1 MRFEIKSFPF
11 HSESQL
17 RFLTHT
23 KSKEKC
29 QVSFYVIFIKFIN
42 KPLYYKGNKGHFTL
56 LVTMDKLTKA
66 NGGKKPELTPENV
79 RKLCCVLAKV
89 IQLIISYTGYTVY
102 SFILYYSQEEKIP
115 IGKRFVR
122 NLVRIS
128 NFISSGFKDGRVK
141 NYNIKA
147 CEIF

>member
-1 MRFEIKSFPF
+1 
-11 HSESQL
+11 
-17 RFLTHT
+17 
-23 KSKEKC
+23 
-29 QVSFYVIFIKFIN
+29 
-42 KPLYYKGNKGHFTL
+42 
-56 LVTMDKLTKA
+56 MDKLTKA

-122 NLVRIS
+122 YVVRAGNLIP
-128 NFISSGFKDGRVK
+128 GAFKNGRMK
-141 NYNIKA
+141 NYNIRA
-147 CEIF
+147 CETSLLYKRLPCSVYFDSW